1 MQEVS
6 PKHSK
11 IYLKEQSLTGLA
23 PTIGLLPPYLWS
35 FENLY
40 YITWR
45 TTHPLEKWFSLFAI
59 FSTGVQKWR
68 GVSFFFW
75 YISFKKVEWHI
86 YGFANPLLVDRVCM
100 DRIYRIPKPAQSRT
114 RVSHLWEKWLKI
126 ALYNLTFK
134 MHFYSHKALNKWYHI
149 LISIWKTIIISPP

>member
-11 IYLKEQSLTGLA
+11 IYLQEQSLTGLA

-59 FSTGVQKWR
+59 FSTGVQRWR
-68 GVSFFFW
+68 GVSFFFSGTFPLRRLSDIFMGSLTPCLLIGYAW
-75 YISFKKVEWHI
+75 TEFIVSPNRHSQEPVCPI
-86 YGFANPLLVDRVCM
+86 Y
-100 DRIYRIPKPAQSRT
+100 
-114 RVSHLWEKWLKI
+114 EKNGLKI
-126 ALYNLTFK
+126 TLYNLTFK
-134 MHFYSHKALNKWYHI
+134 MHFY
-149 LISIWKTIIISPP
+149 